1 MRRITCILLVCCLL
15 PLVAAAQLR
24 LPSVIGD
31 GMVLQ
36 RNSSVRLWGKA
47 APSSQVRIAAGWAA
61 EPVEASASHDGDW
74 SAEIP
79 TTEAGGP
86 YTIEITSGTEQ
97 HTLQNV
103 LLGEVWICAGQSNM
117 SMPVRGFESQP
128 IAGSLEAIVS
138 SPCYPIRMYTADRT
152 VSEHK
157 EFNVK
162 GRWMEA
168 GVATT
173 GAFSAVGFFFART
186 LCQALNVPVG
196 MINLSWGG
204 STAQAW
210 SSRELLMQFPEIDI
224 TMNMQSK
231 SPQRIPSALH
241 NAMFHPV
248 AGYGVR
254 GVIWYQ
260 GENNLREPELYAR
273 LFPAMVREWRTKIG
287 RGDIPFYYVQIAP
300 FDYGNAAGTEAAK
313 LREAQ
318 ARCRYTISNSGMV
331 VTIDLGEEKQIHYA
345 SKSEVGFRLGC
356 QALAGTYGFGKL
368 PHNGPVYRRW
378 EKEGGRMI
386 LTFDHAEGG
395 LCLKPSQTTGFEI
408 AGTDGRFIPARAE
421 VHPRNKKQV
430 VIWSDEVTD
439 PADVRYCFRNFA
451 VGTLYD
457 AYGLP
462 AAPFRTDNYP
472 R

>member
-1 MRRITCILLVCCLL
+1 MRRITIILLVCCLL
-15 PLVAAAQLR
+15 PPAAAAQLR
-24 LPSVIGD
+24 LPSVIAD

-36 RNSSVRLWGKA
+36 RNSTVRLWGKA
-47 APSSQVRIAAGWAA
+47 TPSSPVRITPEWTAGPI
-61 EPVEASASHDGDW
+61 EVLASRSGDW

-79 TTEAGGP
+79 TSGAGGP
-86 YTIEITSGTEQ
+86 YTIGIATETE
-97 HTLQNV
+97 HRTLHNV

-128 IAGSLEAIVS
+128 VGGSLEAIVT
-138 SPCYPIRMYTADRT
+138 SPRYPIRMFTASRT
-152 VSEHK
+152 ASEHE
-157 EFNVK
+157 EFNVE
-162 GRWMEA
+162 GRWAEA

-210 SSRELLMQFPEIDI
+210 SSRKLLARFPETDA
-224 TMNMQSK
+224 TMNMQSE
-231 SPQRIPSALH
+231 SPQRIPSALY
-241 NAMFHPV
+241 NALFHPV

-254 GVIWYQ
+254 GIIWYQ

-273 LFPAMVREWRTKIG
+273 LFPAMVGEWRTMIG

-300 FDYGNAAGTEAAK
+300 YAYGDAAGTEAAK
-313 LREAQ
+313 FREAQ
-318 ARCRYTISNSGMV
+318 ARCRYTIPNSGMA
-331 VTIDLGEEKQIHYA
+331 VTIDLGEENQIHYA

-356 QALAGTYGFGKL
+356 HALAGAYGFAKL
-368 PHNGPVYRRW
+368 PRNGPVYRRW
-378 EKEGGRMI
+378 EKDGGRLV
-386 LTFDHAEGG
+386 LTFDFAEGG
-395 LCLKPSQTTGFEI
+395 LCLKSSPATGFEI
-408 AGTDGRFIPARAE
+408 AGADGHFVPARAQ

-430 VIWSDEVTD
+430 VVWSDEVAD
-439 PADVRYCFRNFA
+439 PIDVRYCFRNFA
-451 VGTLYD
+451 VGTLFD

-472 R
+472 K

>member
-1 MRRITCILLVCCLL
+1 MCI
-15 PLVAAAQLR
+15 R
-24 LPSVIGD
+24 DS
-31 GMVLQ
+31 
-36 RNSSVRLWGKA
+36 
-47 APSSQVRIAAGWAA
+47 
-61 EPVEASASHDGDW
+61 W

-210 SSRELLMQFPEIDI
+210 SSQELLMQFPEIDT

-248 AGYGVR
+248 TGYGVR

-260 GENNLREPELYAR
+260 GESDAEIIDNAQNSMLLKTMISSWRKAFRNPEMPFVMIQLPRINDPSKIRAGWPEFREMQDA
-273 LFPAMVREWRTKIG
+273 V
-287 RGDIPFYYVQIAP
+287 
-300 FDYGNAAGTEAAK
+300 AK
-313 LREAQ
+313 TVPKV
-318 ARCRYTISNSGMV
+318 YSVN
-331 VTIDLGEEKQIHYA
+331 TIDLGSTNSDVHPPFKRP
-345 SKSEVGFRLGC
+345 VGERAGNT
-356 QALAGTYGFGKL
+356 ALNKVYGKKI
-368 PHNGPVYRRW
+368 PCEGPAL
-378 EKEGGRMI
+378 KA
-386 LTFDHAEGG
+386 F
-395 LCLKPSQTTGFEI
+395 KPSGSNILVQLDQAAGLTTTDGKEPAQFEI
-408 AGTDGRFIPARAE
+408 AGTDGTYHPAAAEIINRKGNTAVIRLSSPEVKSPKHARYCWNRFVTPNLVNGNQLPAR
-421 VHPRNKKQV
+421 
-430 VIWSDEVTD
+430 
-439 PADVRYCFRNFA
+439 
-451 VGTLYD
+451 
-457 AYGLP
+457 
-462 AAPFRTDNYP
+462 PFRTDEP
-472 R
+472 VLKK

>member
-186 LCQALNVPVG
+186 LCQALNVRLKLGPAR
-196 MINLSWGG
+196 NCSC
-204 STAQAW
+204 
-210 SSRELLMQFPEIDI
+210 SSR
-224 TMNMQSK
+224 K
-231 SPQRIPSALH
+231 STQR
-241 NAMFHPV
+241 
-248 AGYGVR
+248 
-254 GVIWYQ
+254 
-260 GENNLREPELYAR
+260 
-273 LFPAMVREWRTKIG
+273 
-287 RGDIPFYYVQIAP
+287 
-300 FDYGNAAGTEAAK
+300 
-313 LREAQ
+313 
-318 ARCRYTISNSGMV
+318 
-331 VTIDLGEEKQIHYA
+331 
-345 SKSEVGFRLGC
+345 
-356 QALAGTYGFGKL
+356 
-368 PHNGPVYRRW
+368 
-378 EKEGGRMI
+378 
-386 LTFDHAEGG
+386 
-395 LCLKPSQTTGFEI
+395 
-408 AGTDGRFIPARAE
+408 
-421 VHPRNKKQV
+421 
-430 VIWSDEVTD
+430 
-439 PADVRYCFRNFA
+439 
-451 VGTLYD
+451 
-457 AYGLP
+457 
-462 AAPFRTDNYP
+462 
-472 R
+472 

>member
-1 MRRITCILLVCCLL
+1 MRRITIILLACCLL
-15 PLVAAAQLR
+15 PLAAAAQLR
-24 LPSVIGD
+24 LPSVFGD
-31 GMVLQ
+31 DMVLQ

-47 APSSQVRIAAGWAA
+47 APSSPVRITAGWAS
-61 EPVEASASHDGDW
+61 EPVEVNASRSGNW
-74 SAEIP
+74 SAEVP
-79 TTEAGGP
+79 TAEAGGP
-86 YTIEITSGTEQ
+86 YTVEITTGAEQ
-97 HTLQNV
+97 RILRNV

-128 IAGSLEAIVS
+128 IEGSLEAIVS
-138 SPCYPIRMYTADRT
+138 SPRYPIRMYTADRT
-152 VSEHK
+152 ISEHE
-157 EFNVK
+157 EFDVK

-204 STAQAW
+204 STVQAW
-210 SSRELLMQFPEIDI
+210 SSRELLAQFPEIDA
-224 TMNMQSK
+224 TMDMQSK
-231 SPQRIPSALH
+231 SPQRIPTALH

-273 LFPAMVREWRTKIG
+273 LFPAMVREWRSKIG
-287 RGDIPFYYVQIAP
+287 LGDIPFYYVQIAP
-300 FDYGNAAGTEAAK
+300 FDYGDATGTEAAK

-318 ARCRYTISNSGMV
+318 AHCRYTIPNSGMA

-356 QALAGTYGFGKL
+356 HALAGAYGFGKL

-378 EKEGGRMI
+378 EKDDVRMV

-395 LCLKPSQTTGFEI
+395 LCLKSGQPTGFEV
-408 AGTDGRFIPARAE
+408 AGADGHFVPARAE

-430 VIWSDEVTD
+430 VVWSDEIANPT
-439 PADVRYCFRNFA
+439 DVRYCFRNFA